1 MVGFGAIVGLVAVV
15 GGLALVFSFK
25 DDIKNRINPPSPE
38 ELEVQKKEEDQG
50 FFVTLTKKAFGKE
63 ALEPS
68 NAPPNLASLQKDTK
82 VIQKQLG
89 IPNTANFTVTNK
101 GVIISDKPPTFS
113 LNTKERLTAL
123 ELLQQN
129 RTKTQKENRA
139 FDVMTQATIP
149 STNDNNVVGR
159 PERIS
164 KGEKKRP
171 VKKRQG
177 RFRTRGLIPAETG
190 VNKNNVVPI
199 STRRTSNERKGQGIT
214 ESNIEIKE
222 VNLQIG

>member
-1 MVGFGAIVGLVAVV
+1 MVSAGGIVAIIGLIAVG
-15 GGLALVFSFK
+15 ALVFSVR
-25 DDIKNRINPPSPE
+25 DDIRNRINPPSPE
-38 ELEVQKKEEDQG
+38 ELDVQKKEKDRGALANTQA
-50 FFVTLTKKAFGKE
+50 FVFGE
-63 ALEPS
+63 ESLRPS
-68 NAPPNLASLQKDTK
+68 KAPPNLASLQRDTK
-82 VIQKQLG
+82 VIQRQLG

-101 GVIISDKPPTFS
+101 GVIISEKPPTFALS
-113 LNTKERLTAL
+113 TEEQLTASQAL
-123 ELLQQN
+123 ARN
-129 RTKTQKENRA
+129 RRKTQKENKA

-159 PERIS
+159 PTRIS

-214 ESNIEIKE
+214 ESNIEVKE
-222 VNLQIG
+222 VNLQVG